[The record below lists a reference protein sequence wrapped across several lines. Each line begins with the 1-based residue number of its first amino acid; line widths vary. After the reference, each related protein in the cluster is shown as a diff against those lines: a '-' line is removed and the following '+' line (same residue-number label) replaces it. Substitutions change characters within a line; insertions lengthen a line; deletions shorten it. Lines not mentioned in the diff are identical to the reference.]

1 MARSHHKSHAGEY
14 AALKARA
21 QAAGM
26 SVRAFKAARA
36 SNARAGSFA
45 MYAPRAQKTVSNREH
60 RRVASKSTTA
70 AENLIT
76 KVLTDR
82 HGSKPG
88 ADFQESARLHVGK
101 ASRQQLDRLFDLY
114 DEQEDFYIPDD
125 EWDELG
131 FLLYYRD

>member
-45 MYAPRAQKTVSNREH
+45 MYAPRAQKTVS
-60 RRVASKSTTA
+60 K
-70 AENLIT
+70 NLIT